1 MFVSRLFLSKT
12 RDTVQSANRF
22 VTIETGRRESGC
34 AKHQAMARI
43 RALTLAAACLS
54 LGMWLLTLG
63 PPVSAQRRS
72 GGSPPMEVT
81 TDTPEYC
88 EKLLHRIGELLRLAT
103 APVPHEA
110 SDLTNEGQKMCD
122 HGQTRSGIMRL
133 RSALMIMEKD
143 DGPAYR

>member
-1 MFVSRLFLSKT
+1 M
-12 RDTVQSANRF
+12 
-22 VTIETGRRESGC
+22 
-34 AKHQAMARI
+34 
-43 RALTLAAACLS
+43 RALTLACTCLPLGAS
-54 LGMWLLTLG
+54 LLISGAPL
-63 PPVSAQRRS
+63 SAQVS
-72 GGSPPMEVT
+72 PGGSPPMEIT

-88 EKLLHRIGELLRLAT
+88 QKLLGRVSEMIRLAI

-110 SDLTNEGQKMCD
+110 TDLTTEGRRMCD

>member
-1 MFVSRLFLSKT
+1 MRSLS
-12 RDTVQSANRF
+12 
-22 VTIETGRRESGC
+22 
-34 AKHQAMARI
+34 
-43 RALTLAAACLS
+43 LAGACLPLGAS
-54 LGMWLLTLG
+54 LLISGMPVAAQVG
-63 PPVSAQRRS
+63 PKGQ
-72 GGSPPMEVT
+72 PPMEVT

-88 EKLLHRIGELLRLAT
+88 QKLLTRITELIRLAA

-110 SDLTNEGQKMCD
+110 SDLTMEGRRMCD